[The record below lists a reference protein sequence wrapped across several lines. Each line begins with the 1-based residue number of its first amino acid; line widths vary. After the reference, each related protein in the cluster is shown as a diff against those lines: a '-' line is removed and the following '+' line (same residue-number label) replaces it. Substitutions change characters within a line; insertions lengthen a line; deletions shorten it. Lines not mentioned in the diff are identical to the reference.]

1 MEIDQTCS
9 QHPKQKIGWVCLEK
23 QCMQRVMC
31 SPCAVKH
38 HEKSHK
44 LEELSNLLENGVLQ
58 MYQSNSKNVSP
69 GLKYLINGE
78 PEIIQE
84 ENRCGNENN
93 YFQSVIERNLGGVQK
108 KMDAFKKEF
117 QDKQKE
123 IKQNNQEER
132 NEIITTLEQFNEK
145 IKVSEDVGNDIEE
158 AFKKIQSYVNQK
170 EYEFKNNKEGEIV
183 NKKIYL
189 LNLMKD
195 NFVKMIKTYFSN
207 AFTIEFCKL
216 FDMQM
221 ETLNS
226 KEVQDVNGFLDYV
239 DSKWKQD
246 YKNLQT
252 SIEKFV
258 QKLHEGL
265 KYIIQLPLQEE
276 KTLKQQ
282 IVVPQF
288 TSPSRNPVQFQQQPQ
303 FVPLTPYNQVPP
315 QYQFHSQVQLTGQR
329 VYPNQNQFNSA
340 PMPLADV
347 ENDYFAQSQ
356 IIYEEPQTR
365 NNTRPDFVSQ
375 SLQQYK

>member
-1 MEIDQTCS
+1 MEIDQTCT

-23 QCMQRVMC
+23 QCLQRVMC
-31 SPCAVKH
+31 STCAVKI
-38 HEKSHK
+38 HEKQHK

-58 MYQSNSKNVSP
+58 MYQSNSKNISP
-69 GLKYLINGE
+69 GLKYLLNGE

-84 ENRCGNENN
+84 ENRIGNDNN
-93 YFQSVIERNLGGVQK
+93 YFQSLIERNLGGVQK

-123 IKQNNQEER
+123 IKQSNQEER
-132 NEIITTLEQFNEK
+132 NEIITTLEQLNQK

-158 AFKKIQSYVNQK
+158 AFKKIQSYVNHK
-170 EYEFKNNKEGEIV
+170 EYEMKHNKEGEIV

-195 NFVKMIKTYFSN
+195 NFVKMIKNYFSN
-207 AFTIEFCKL
+207 AFTIEFCRL

-246 YKNLQT
+246 YKNLQI

-276 KTLKQQ
+276 KPLKQQ
-282 IVVPQF
+282 IVIPQF
-288 TSPSRNPVQFQQQPQ
+288 TSPSRNPIQYQQQPQ

-315 QYQFHSQVQLTGQR
+315 QYQFHQQIPLTGQR
-329 VYPNQNQFNSA
+329 VYQNQNQFNSA
-340 PMPLADV
+340 PVPQADV

-356 IIYEEPQTR
+356 IIYEEPQMR

-375 SLQQYK
+375 SLQQYQ

>member
-1 MEIDQTCS
+1 MEIDQTCT
-9 QHPKQKIGWVCLEK
+9 QHPKQKISWVCLEK
-23 QCMQRVMC
+23 QCSQRVMC
-31 SPCAVKH
+31 STCAVKI

-58 MYQSNSKNVSP
+58 MYQSNNKNVSA

-78 PEIIQE
+78 PELIQE
-84 ENRCGNENN
+84 ENRIGNENY
-93 YFQSVIERNLGGVQK
+93 YFQSVIERNLKGVQK
-108 KMDAFKKEF
+108 KIDAFKKEF

-123 IKQNNQEER
+123 IKQNHQEER
-132 NEIITTLEQFNEK
+132 NKIFNELEQLNQK
-145 IKVSEDVGNDIEE
+145 IKISEDVGNDIEE
-158 AFKKIQSYVNQK
+158 AFKKIQSYVNHK

-183 NKKIYL
+183 NKKITL

-195 NFVKMIKTYFSN
+195 NFIRMIKTYFSN

-239 DSKWKQD
+239 NSKWKQD

-276 KTLKQQ
+276 KPLKQQ

-288 TSPSRNPVQFQQQPQ
+288 TSPARNPVQYQQQTQ
-303 FVPLTPYNQVPP
+303 FVPLTPFNQVPS
-315 QYQFHSQVQLTGQR
+315 QFQFHQQIAQTGQR
-329 VYPNQNQFNSA
+329 VYQNQNQFHSA
-340 PMPLADV
+340 QVQNVEV
-347 ENDYFAQSQ
+347 ENDYFTQSQ
-356 IIYEEPQTR
+356 IIYEEPQIR

-375 SLQQYK
+375 SLQQYQ